1 MSNTNI
7 TVLKFGGS
15 SVKSIGRI
23 QHVGEIV
30 QERCKSGKV
39 LVVVSA
45 MGDTTDYLIKLAKQA
60 TENPDARE
68 MDQLLAVG
76 EQISITLLTMSLHSL
91 GIKARS
97 LTAAQVG
104 IFTETV
110 HNKARIVDVK
120 SESLMNA
127 LKTNDVLVVAG
138 FQGITETGDV
148 TTLGR
153 GGSDTTAVAL
163 AAAVNAVCCDIYTD
177 VDGIYTADPNVIT
190 GARLLN
196 QISHEEV
203 LEMSRMGA
211 QVIHPRAVE
220 LARRYKVPLRVRNT
234 FKPDHG
240 GTLIDG
246 GDNMEIYRTVS
257 GVAIDK
263 DQASVAILN
272 VPDKPGI
279 AGTIMQTLAA
289 QNIVI
294 DMIMQAFH
302 PTMGKNSITF
312 TVHQNDLDQTIAALN
327 QIKSDLGAS
336 EVLSDPDIAKVSL
349 IGAGLAGQPGV
360 AARVFNTL
368 GKNSINIKMIAT
380 SEMKLT
386 CVVSQ
391 ADTEKAAQLIHD
403 AFELKR
409 AVQHEQA

>member
-1 MSNTNI
+1 MSKPI
-7 TVLKFGGS
+7 SVLKFGGT

-23 QHVGEIV
+23 QHVGEII
-30 QERCKSGKV
+30 QDRCKSGPV

-45 MGDTTDYLIKLAKQA
+45 MGDTTDYLIKLAKQCSD
-60 TENPDARE
+60 TPDARE
-68 MDQLLAVG
+68 MDQLLSVG
-76 EQISITLLTMSLHSL
+76 EQISITLLTMSLH
-91 GIKARS
+91 GMNIKARS
-97 LTAAQVG
+97 FTASQVG

-120 SESLMNA
+120 AENLLKA
-127 LKTNDVLVVAG
+127 LEDNDVIVVAG
-138 FQGITETGDV
+138 FQGITENGDV

-163 AAAVNAVCCDIYTD
+163 AAAVNASCCDIYTD
-177 VDGIYTADPNVIT
+177 VDGIYTADPNIIQ
-190 GARLLN
+190 GANLLK
-196 QISHEEV
+196 QTSHEEV
-203 LEMSRMGA
+203 LEMARLGA

-220 LARRYKVPLRVRNT
+220 LARQYKVPLRVRNT
-234 FKPDHG
+234 FKPDNV
-240 GTLIDG
+240 GTLITG
-246 GDNMEIYRTVS
+246 GQNMEIYRAVS

-263 DQASVAILN
+263 DQASVAIIN

-279 AGTIMQTLAA
+279 AGTIMQALAS

-312 TVHQNDLDQTIAALN
+312 TVHQDDLEQTIAGLN
-327 QIKSDLGAS
+327 RIKSELGAS

-360 AARVFNTL
+360 AAKVFNIL
-368 GKNSINIKMIAT
+368 GQNNINIKMIAT

-386 CVVSQ
+386 CVISQ
-391 ADTEKAAQLIHD
+391 ADAEKAAQFIHD
-403 AFELKR
+403 AFDLKGK
-409 AVQHEQA
+409 

>member
-1 MSNTNI
+1 MSKPI
-7 TVLKFGGS
+7 TVLKFGGT

-23 QHVGEIV
+23 QHVGEII
-30 QERCKSGKV
+30 QERCKTGPL

-45 MGDTTDYLIKLAKQA
+45 MGDTTDYLIKLAKQ
-60 TENPDARE
+60 TSESPDARE

-76 EQISITLLTMSLHSL
+76 EQISITLLTMCLHAL

-104 IFTETV
+104 IFTETI

-120 SESLMNA
+120 AENLLTA
-127 LKTNDVLVVAG
+127 LTNNDVLVVAG
-138 FQGITETGDV
+138 FQGVTEDGDI

-163 AAAVNAVCCDIYTD
+163 AAAVKAVCCDIYTD
-177 VDGIYTADPNVIT
+177 VDGIYTGDPNVIQ
-190 GARLLN
+190 GAHLLK
-196 QISHEEV
+196 QISHAEV

-220 LARRYKVPLRVRNT
+220 LARQYKVPLRVRNT
-234 FKPDHG
+234 FKPNNE
-240 GTLIDG
+240 GTLVDG
-246 GDNMEIYRTVS
+246 GENMEIYRTVS

-279 AGTIMQTLAA
+279 AGTIMQALAA
-289 QNIVI
+289 KNIVI

-327 QIKSDLGAS
+327 QIKSELGAS

-360 AARVFNTL
+360 AAKVFSIL
-368 GKNSINIKMIAT
+368 GTNGINIKMIAT

-386 CVVSQ
+386 CVVGQ
-391 ADTEKAAQLIHD
+391 ADAEKAAQLIHD
-403 AFELKR
+403 TFDLNKVMQNEHA
-409 AVQHEQA
+409 